1 VRTRVRVRG
10 RNGKTLETI
19 TRRHKC
25 TPSVINLTIWI
36 SMFKRLLVRLLL
48 SKMNI
53 NFESSLYDYIKR
65 TDMWKGN
72 ISAKDIRTIEIK
84 DDIPLKYAF
93 IILKGLEAKLKEQKS
108 NRMQQNAMNSD
119 DDEEEYKN
127 L

>member
-1 VRTRVRVRG
+1 
-10 RNGKTLETI
+10 
-19 TRRHKC
+19 
-25 TPSVINLTIWI
+25 
-36 SMFKRLLVRLLL
+36 MFKRLLVRLLL